1 VGSQNWTTL
10 DSFLTIGGGFNTT
23 SQAFLANGNTA
34 GDPPWNVTYTDTDTG
49 ETASAN
55 AFNTPSNESGFT
67 NPYLNNIPAT
77 GGFFIAG
84 TSSPARSLASLG
96 AARNVSSN
104 TAAENATFGMLV
116 GQFYVAEAASEA
128 VKFTNMGATL
138 RLGASGPLSQAQF
151 SLTVPIPAP
160 GALALLGVAG
170 FASRRRRA

>member
-84 TSSPARSLASLG
+84 TSSPARSLTSLG
-96 AARNVSSN
+96 ANRSVSSN
-104 TAAENATFGMLV
+104 AAAAAASFGMLV
-116 GQFYVAEAASEA
+116 GQFYVAQLSSEA

-138 RLGASGPLSQAQF
+138 RRSDNSLSQAAF
-151 SLTVPIPAP
+151 NVTVPAP

-170 FASRRRRA
+170 LASGRRRRA